1 MPSNWQYGE
10 QYINLLNQ
18 MIARQRAQEGSQNS
32 WESGW
37 VDRTDTSENNPS
49 AVLSQLMAPQGRPD
63 YLRQRATQDRFASD
77 EIMRRMGITS
87 LPNSPYAWVMGLGS
101 LDEQRLQDLMAQGV
115 VRRETEM
122 AGDSSDEVL
131 SLNYA
136 ALPQIFGMS
145 AEDFTRYDPDLTR
158 VRDQRM
164 VFNDPNYGLVT
175 LGSNVIQPRD
185 TGVAGFLPM
194 VAQYAMGQLN
204 PVLSIAWQ
212 AMNAAS
218 ARSNAELERE
228 QLSRFANAM
237 QQRQNSNVQSGNK
250 GRNLLAQMMLLG
262 RLGNQNRGLLGRIS
276 GMRG

>member
-1 MPSNWQYGE
+1 MPSNWQYGG